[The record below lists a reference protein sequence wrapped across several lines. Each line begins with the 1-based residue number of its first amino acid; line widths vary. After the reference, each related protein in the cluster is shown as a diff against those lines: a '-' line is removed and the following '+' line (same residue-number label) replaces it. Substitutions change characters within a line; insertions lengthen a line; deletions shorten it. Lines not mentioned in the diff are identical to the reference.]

1 VRLWHKRGP
10 ETQAE
15 TGSRWPDVEKETS
28 QEEDATASGVSSLQ
42 KAGAKAPTNT
52 APRLLTWLTSALV
65 QSGMP
70 PFANFA

>member
-1 VRLWHKRGP
+1 
-10 ETQAE
+10 
-15 TGSRWPDVEKETS
+15 VEKETS